1 MFFSDPSVLDRL
13 GEAVI
18 VFGLVGQI
26 SLFFFPEGRRVLERS
41 MGVLFTLVV
50 IGGVALTWRAEKLQD
65 ADRDLT
71 PAQQATLGKA
81 IGQFPT
87 VKFEVIASREDK
99 EAHALALKIADAI
112 KSGSGAMPR
121 FGDVLIS
128 PMPGVVLLLDGKD
141 AKLDR
146 TVADTVGRLLMAAR
160 IAVIGDVEPE
170 LGEHTLRIV
179 VGKKP

>member
-13 GEAVI
+13 GEVVI
-18 VFGLVGQI
+18 VLGLVGQI
-26 SLFFFPEGRRVLERS
+26 SLFFFPEGRRTLERS
-41 MGVLFTLVV
+41 VGVLFTLVAV
-50 IGGVALTWRAEKLQD
+50 GGVALTLRAEKLRN

-71 PAQQATLGKA
+71 PAQQATLSKA

-87 VKFEVIASREDK
+87 IKFEVIASREDK
-99 EAHALALKIADAI
+99 EAHALALKIVDAI
-112 KSGSGAMPR
+112 KSGSGAMPQ
-121 FGDVLIS
+121 FGETLVK

-141 AKLDR
+141 APLDR
-146 TVADTVGRLLMAAR
+146 RVVDTVGRVLMAAR
-160 IAVIGDVEPE
+160 IAVIGDIEPE